1 MNYFLIKI
9 TMKIKVLVMD
19 IDGTLTDGKIYM
31 GSYGEVFKAF
41 DVKDGYAIAH
51 LHEAGI
57 IPVIITGRE
66 SKIVENRAKEL
77 NIKEV
82 YQGVSD
88 KVEKLKEVA
97 KDNGVLLE
105 EVAYIGDDLND
116 LDCMGICGLSA
127 CPNDAI
133 DEVINKVDFRCNKN
147 GGYGAVREFIE
158 YISSCENL

>member
-1 MNYFLIKI
+1 
-9 TMKIKVLVMD
+9 MKIKMLVMD
-19 IDGTLTDGKIYM
+19 VDGTLTDGKIYM
-31 GSYGEVFKAF
+31 GSDGEVFKAF

-51 LHEAGI
+51 LHEVGI
-57 IPVIITGRE
+57 IPVIITGRK

-133 DEVINKVDFRCNKN
+133 DEVIQNVNYICKHS
-147 GGYGAVREFIE
+147 GGNGAVREFIE
-158 YISSCENL
+158 YILNY

>member
-1 MNYFLIKI
+1 
-9 TMKIKVLVMD
+9 MKIKMLVMD
-19 IDGTLTDGKIYM
+19 VDGTLTDGKIYM
-31 GSYGEVFKAF
+31 GSDGEVFKAF

-51 LHEAGI
+51 LHEVGI

-66 SKIVENRAKEL
+66 SKIVENRGKEL

-133 DEVINKVDFRCNKN
+133 DEVINKVDFKCNQN

>member
-1 MNYFLIKI
+1 
-9 TMKIKVLVMD
+9 MKIKMLVMD
-19 IDGTLTDGKIYM
+19 VDGTLTDGKIYM
-31 GSYGEVFKAF
+31 GSDGEVFKAF

-51 LHEAGI
+51 LHEVGI
-57 IPVIITGRE
+57 IPVIITGRK

-116 LDCMGICGLSA
+116 LDCMSICGLSA

-133 DEVINKVDFRCNKN
+133 DEVKSNVDFKCNKN

-158 YISSCENL
+158 YISICENL

>member
-1 MNYFLIKI
+1 
-9 TMKIKVLVMD
+9 MKIKMLVMD
-19 IDGTLTDGKIYM
+19 VDGTLTDGKIYM
-31 GSYGEVFKAF
+31 GSDGEVFKAF

-66 SKIVENRAKEL
+66 SKIVENRGKEL

-133 DEVINKVDFRCNKN
+133 DEVIQNVNYRCKHS
-147 GGYGAVREFIE
+147 GGNGAVREFIE
-158 YISSCENL
+158 YILNY